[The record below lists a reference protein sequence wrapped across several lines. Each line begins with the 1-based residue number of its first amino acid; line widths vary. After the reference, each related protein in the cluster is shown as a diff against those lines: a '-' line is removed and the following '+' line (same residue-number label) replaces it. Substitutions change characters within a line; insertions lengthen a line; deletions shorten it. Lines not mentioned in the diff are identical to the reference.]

1 QPASSWRETGEN
13 LTGKQKSPS
22 RRTGRRSRIVRLLSP
37 SRATKPPVRQDM
49 EMMHMVGCGTS
60 HALISLANVLL
71 STLKWARFVNTFT
84 MPGENARQAH
94 LSRRMK
100 QMRYFGF
107 TAIAASALMLAACG
121 GGEKAA
127 DTTAAA
133 TTPAADTTAA
143 AAAGSTSTATP
154 AAGAVAAAPITGTIH
169 DVKMIGDAK
178 GYRFEPASITIKEGD
193 GIRYTNVSGG
203 PHDVA
208 FDPAQIPAAVKPQ
221 LSANMPDQMSDLVR
235 KDSPSYVR
243 GALHAAPR
251 DGYEADHHGSVAPTA
266 ISHLTGCSGAELA
279 PGQPVRF
286 VWA

>member
-1 QPASSWRETGEN
+1 
-13 LTGKQKSPS
+13 
-22 RRTGRRSRIVRLLSP
+22 
-37 SRATKPPVRQDM
+37 
-49 EMMHMVGCGTS
+49 
-60 HALISLANVLL
+60 
-71 STLKWARFVNTFT
+71 
-84 MPGENARQAH
+84 
-94 LSRRMK
+94 MK

-143 AAAGSTSTATP
+143 AAPGSTSTAAATP
-154 AAGAVAAAPITGTIH
+154 AAGAVAPAPITGTIH

-221 LSANMPDQMSDLVR
+221 LSANMPDQMSDLAGKLLVQPNETYTISFA
-235 KDSPSYVR
+235 KIPP
-243 GALHAAPR
+243 GT
-251 DGYEADHHGSVAPTA
+251 YEAHCTP
-266 ISHLTGCSGAELA
+266 HLAMNMKQTITV
-279 PGQPVRF
+279 Q
-286 VWA
+286 